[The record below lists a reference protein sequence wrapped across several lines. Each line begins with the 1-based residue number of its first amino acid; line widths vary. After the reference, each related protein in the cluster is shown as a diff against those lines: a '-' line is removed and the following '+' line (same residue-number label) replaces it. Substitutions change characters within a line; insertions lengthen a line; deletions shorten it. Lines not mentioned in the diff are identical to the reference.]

1 MKEILKSDKMSNVR
15 YEIRGPVL
23 EEAKKL
29 QSKGV
34 DIIKLNI
41 GNPAPYG
48 FDTPDNILN
57 YTIENIRQA
66 QGYSDSKG
74 ISAALDAIY
83 GYCRFKKIEKI
94 EKGNIFTGNGVSEM
108 IISTMLALLNP
119 GDEILIPSPNYPLWT
134 SAVCL
139 AQGTAVHYVCDEKS
153 NWYPDIADIES
164 KITSRTK
171 GIVIINPNNPTGS
184 LYPREVL
191 EKIADVARRH
201 DLIIFADEIYDRLVM
216 DGKEHISMGEVAS
229 DVLTIVYNGLS
240 KSHLATG
247 FRAGWMCFTGDTEHA
262 KDFIGAVKTLTS
274 MRLCSN
280 VPAQLMTVEALK
292 DAGKVNPLYL
302 PGGRMFEQRKTV
314 VEEIAKID
322 GLSAVTPDAAFY
334 IFPKIDLSKHKIVDD
349 EKFAIDLLH
358 QKQVLIV
365 QGSGFHMHT
374 PDHFRITYLPDSETM
389 REAMHRIG
397 DFLDGYTQK

>member
-1 MKEILKSDKMSNVR
+1 MKEIKKSNKMLNVR

-23 EEAKKL
+23 DEADRL
-29 QSKGV
+29 QAQGV

-48 FDTPDNILN
+48 FDTPNHVVDFV
-57 YTIENIRQA
+57 TGNIRNA

-74 ISAALDAIY
+74 IILAREAIRD
-83 GYCRFKKIEKI
+83 YCLYKKIDNI
-94 EKGNIFTGNGVSEM
+94 DINNIFTGNGVSEM

-119 GDEILIPSPNYPLWT
+119 GDEVLIPSPNYPLWT

-139 AQGTAVHYVCDEKS
+139 AQGNAVHYVCDEKS
-153 NWYPDIADIES
+153 DWYPDIEDIES
-164 KITSRTK
+164 KITSRTR
-171 GIVIINPNNPTGS
+171 GIVIINPNKPTGS

-201 DLIIFADEIYDRLVM
+201 DLIIFADEIYDRLLM
-216 DGKEHISMGEVAS
+216 DGKEHVSMGAVAP

-240 KSHLATG
+240 KSHLAAG
-247 FRAGWMCFTGDTEHA
+247 FRAGWMCFTGNTKCASE
-262 KDFIGAVKTLTS
+262 FIEAVKTLAS

-280 VPAQLMTVEALK
+280 VTAQLMIPEALK
-292 DAGKVNPLYL
+292 DVGKPDSLYL

-314 VEEIAKID
+314 CEEIAKID
-322 GLSAVTPDAAFY
+322 GLSARTPDAAFY
-334 IFPKIDLSKHKIVDD
+334 IFPKIDLKKHPIKDD
-349 EKFAIDLLH
+349 VKFALDLLH
-358 QKQVLIV
+358 EKQVLIV
-365 QGSGFHMHT
+365 SGSGFHMHT
-374 PDHFRITYLPDSETM
+374 PEYFRITYLPECDVM

-397 DFLDGYTQK
+397 DFLDGYHQ